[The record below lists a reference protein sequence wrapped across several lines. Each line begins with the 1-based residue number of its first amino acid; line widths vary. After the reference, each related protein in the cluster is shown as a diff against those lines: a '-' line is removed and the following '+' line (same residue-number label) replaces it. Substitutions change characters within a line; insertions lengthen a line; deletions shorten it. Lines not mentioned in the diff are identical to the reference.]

1 MIDIYHLKARV
12 AQLEED
18 IYKTKGM
25 LAVAQSTVNKA
36 QDNLKKQKEM
46 IEQIEFYAEEWR
58 RDHK

>member
-36 QDNLKKQKEM
+36 QDNLKKEKEM
-46 IEQIEFYAEEWR
+46 I
-58 RDHK
+58 